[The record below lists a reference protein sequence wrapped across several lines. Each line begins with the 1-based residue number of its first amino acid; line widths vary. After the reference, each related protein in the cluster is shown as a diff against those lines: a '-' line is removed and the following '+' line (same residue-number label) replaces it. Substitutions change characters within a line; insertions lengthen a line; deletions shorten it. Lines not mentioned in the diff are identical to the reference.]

1 MLINEILRFKDHIV
15 VIVVIE
21 LEILGTFVFFCGAK
35 AIYFLL
41 GSDGAVIEVSFA
53 ITENFTQNIASACL
67 SKI

>member
-1 MLINEILRFKDHIV
+1 MLINEILRFKDHLV

-21 LEILGTFVFFCGAK
+21 LEIFVFFCGAK